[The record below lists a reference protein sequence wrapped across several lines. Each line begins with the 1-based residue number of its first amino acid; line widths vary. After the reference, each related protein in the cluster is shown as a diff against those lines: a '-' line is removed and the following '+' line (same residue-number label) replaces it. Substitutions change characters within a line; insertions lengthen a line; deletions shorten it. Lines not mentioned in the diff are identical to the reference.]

1 MGQPF
6 FVRHICSSS
15 RDPRFLQ
22 YDLAEQKARQDLKQ
36 AIAAHDTHR
45 AQVLQAGID
54 DITKKRNALDIAQRP
69 QAQRQLQE
77 QRQRFI
83 ETMHNAP
90 PMSNVDAGAYARSR
104 APVQGGDDREE
115 IKRRAL
121 EQQQQF
127 DDMVRRK
134 HGQSSALLTD
144 ITNQRS
150 LRNFHQIGAPARAVP
165 NAIRPQ
171 PLQHQPT
178 LQTKRVSVYCSIRVT
193 TDTNSKP

>member
-83 ETMHNAP
+83 ETMQTRRPCRTWMRVRMHVRERRCKAGTIERKSSDAP
-90 PMSNVDAGAYARSR
+90 WSSNSSMTWCGGNMGSPVRS
-104 APVQGGDDREE
+104 
-115 IKRRAL
+115 
-121 EQQQQF
+121 
-127 DDMVRRK
+127 
-134 HGQSSALLTD
+134 
-144 ITNQRS
+144 
-150 LRNFHQIGAPARAVP
+150 
-165 NAIRPQ
+165 
-171 PLQHQPT
+171 
-178 LQTKRVSVYCSIRVT
+178 
-193 TDTNSKP
+193 